1 VRLITLLLAT
11 VFAVCAVSQAQAHDR
26 WESGS
31 IPVLSNDDAA
41 SSTRNQLRAGD
52 RQEGHDLEGTPASPD
67 RDFYIFQGDLYHS
80 YEAIVRSGTLFW
92 GSGNAFCVPPGGTS
106 VCPRFDLV
114 LADGTLIKEGA
125 PDGAVNN
132 SNVVSALRIP
142 FTGTGQTT
150 YLRVTGDTG
159 GSTHTS
165 ADQYDIEVHDTTYSV
180 PRFNN
185 SATQTTVL
193 LLQNTSNRV
202 VSASPQLFDENGS
215 HLITAGQN
223 IAPRGVWVLPLA
235 SIGAAQGKSGSILIF
250 NDGAYGA
257 LTGKAVSLEPATGFT
272 FDTAVVP
279 FR

>member
-1 VRLITLLLAT
+1 MRLVTLPLVL
-11 VFAVCAVSQAQAHDR
+11 VLAVCGASPVAANDR

-31 IPVLSNDDAA
+31 IPTYSNDDGAT
-41 SSTRNQLRAGD
+41 STRNQLRVGD
-52 RQEGHDLEGTPASPD
+52 RQEGHDLEGTPAAPD
-67 RDFYIFQGDLYHS
+67 RDYYIFQGDLYHS

-92 GSGNAFCVPPGGTS
+92 SSGSAFCVPPGGTS

-125 PDGAVNN
+125 PDGAINH
-132 SNVVSALRIP
+132 SNVVSAHRIQ
-142 FTGTGQTT
+142 FVGTGQTT
-150 YLRVTGDTG
+150 YFRVTGDTG
-159 GSTHTS
+159 GSTHTA
-165 ADQYDIEVHDTTYSV
+165 ADQYDIEVHDTTYSL

-193 LLQNTSNRV
+193 VIQNTSSRV
-202 VSASPQLFDENGS
+202 VNASPQLFDEAGT
-215 HLITAGQN
+215 HLVTAAQN

-235 SIGAAQGKSGSILIF
+235 SLAAAQGKSGSILIY
-250 NDGAYGA
+250 NDGAFGA

-272 FDTAVVP
+272 FDTAVIP